1 MMTDPLILSFLAA
14 VILAAV
20 TLTPFIA
27 DLIRCIEEVTR
38 GQG

>member
-1 MMTDPLILSFLAA
+1 MIDPLILSFAAA

-20 TLTPFIA
+20 ALTPFIA
-27 DLIRCIEEVTR
+27 DLVRCLEELTR